1 MAGVLYLVAT
11 PIGNLEDVTLRA
23 LRVLREVDV
32 VAAEDT
38 RRARTLLSR
47 HGIRNRVVSYHEHN
61 EKSRAAELLELLRS
75 GRSVALVSDA
85 GTPVL
90 SDPGYELV
98 RGCAEEGIP
107 VVPVP
112 GPSAVTAALAAS
124 GLPTDRFLFAGF
136 VPRKR
141 EARRRFLEE
150 LARLPVTLVLFE
162 SPRRLSACLADLH
175 RVAGNRRV
183 AVCRELT
190 KRHEEILRGTVQE
203 VMARLGT
210 GAVRGEVTLVV
221 EGAPAPTPQPQ
232 ELDDVVRQALEG
244 GASVREAAEAAAR
257 RCGVSRREAYR
268 RALTLSREG
277 RSRG

>member
-1 MAGVLYLVAT
+1 MPGVLYLVAT

-38 RRARTLLSR
+38 RRVRALLDR

-61 EKSRAAELLELLRS
+61 ERARVGELLALLRS
-75 GRSVALVSDA
+75 GGSVALVSDA

-98 RGCAEEGIP
+98 RACVDEGIP

-112 GPSAVTAALAAS
+112 GPSAVTAALVAS

-136 VPRKR
+136 PPRR
-141 EARRRFLEE
+141 RQARRRFLAD
-150 LARLPVTLVLFE
+150 LARLPATLVLFE
-162 SPRRLSACLADLH
+162 SPRRLSACLLDLQE
-175 RVAGNRRV
+175 VAGNRRV

-190 KRHEEILRGTVQE
+190 KRHEEVLRGTVQE
-203 VMARLGT
+203 VLARLGT
-210 GAVRGEVTLVV
+210 APVRGEVTLVV
-221 EGAPAPTPQPQ
+221 EGAVAPAAPQQ
-232 ELDDVVRQALEG
+232 DVEQVLREALAG
-244 GASVREAAEAAAR
+244 GVSVREASEVAAR
-257 RCGVSRREAYR
+257 RCGISRREAYR
-268 RALTLSREG
+268 RALALSEG
-277 RSRG
+277 C